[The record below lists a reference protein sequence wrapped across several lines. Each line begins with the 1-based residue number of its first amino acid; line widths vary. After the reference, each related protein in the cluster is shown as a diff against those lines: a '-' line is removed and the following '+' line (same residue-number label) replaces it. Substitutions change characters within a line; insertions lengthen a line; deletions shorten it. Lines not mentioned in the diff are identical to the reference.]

1 MGWEERD
8 YYRERPGFGSRLGK
22 GSVVTW
28 LLIINCV
35 VFVLDAILSG
45 GMRVPAWLS
54 PHWAG
59 NFNVAQGVFGFELW
73 RWLTYQFLHA
83 GFFHI
88 LFNMIGLYFFGP
100 LLEQWWGSKRF
111 LAFYLLCGVSGAL
124 LMSLFVLIAPGV
136 IVPAGVDA
144 QSIKLVG
151 ASGSIF
157 GILAGAATL
166 FPKQRVMLLFPPIPM
181 SMRTMALIFLGI
193 AALSLLAG
201 TRNAGGEAAHL
212 GGALLG
218 FLLVRQPR
226 WLDWADRFSP
236 GAIQRNVNQGRFE
249 RQRKRE
255 AAREAE
261 LDRVLAKVKDKGLQ
275 SLSRREKRVLQQAT
289 NARRGE

>member
-201 TRNAGGEAAHL
+201 TRNAGGQAAHL

>member
-8 YYRERPGFGSRLGK
+8 YYREGPSFGSRLGK

-28 LLIINCV
+28 LLVINCV
-35 VFVLDAILSG
+35 VFVLDAILSS
-45 GMRVPAWLS
+45 GMRVPVWLS
-54 PHWAG
+54 PYWAG
-59 NFNVAQGVFGFELW
+59 NFNVEQGVFGFQLW

-124 LMSLFVLIAPGV
+124 LMTLFVLVAPGV
-136 IVPAGVDA
+136 IVPAEVDA
-144 QSIKLVG
+144 RVITLVG

-166 FPKQRVMLLFPPIPM
+166 LPKQRVMLIFPPIPM
-181 SMRTMALIFLGI
+181 SMRTMALVFLGI
-193 AALSLLAG
+193 AFLSLLAG
-201 TRNAGGEAAHL
+201 TRNAGGQAAHL

-218 FLLVRQPR
+218 FILVKSPR
-226 WLDWADRFSP
+226 LLDWADRFSP

-249 RQRKRE
+249 RKQKQA

-261 LDRVLAKVKDKGLQ
+261 LDRVLAKVKEKGLH
-275 SLSRREKRVLQQAT
+275 SLTRGEKKTLQRAT
-289 NARRGE
+289 DERRGG